1 MNRSIEVKNYDVNKN
16 SSAMVYKIVKQT
28 KERDIHLPEGNTQEV
43 YINIRNQ
50 NVSLEK
56 QEFIKNKIEKDS
68 NGIIKK

>member
-1 MNRSIEVKNYDVNKN
+1 
-16 SSAMVYKIVKQT
+16 MVYKIVKQT

-68 NGIIKK
+68 NGIIKKENIHFKK